1 MNIQIPENAKRHV
14 ERVASTNES
23 QKKTYM
29 IELENLI
36 PIGYV
41 LVCDDHDVSIYR
53 AKDLS
58 KPIENKKDIWWSCGY
73 DRVVSAWGSRY
84 SISIT
89 DEAKADDVYKLCQ
102 IMQLMIE
109 VKIPEL
115 IGVGVSVIGKRK

>member
-14 ERVASTNES
+14 ERVSSTNES

-41 LVCDDHDVSIYR
+41 LVCDKRDVSIYR
-53 AKDLS
+53 AKDPE
-58 KPIENKKDIWWSCGY
+58 KPIEIKKDLWWGCDY
-73 DRVVSAWGSRY
+73 KRVVNIWSGHG
-84 SISIT
+84 SISINE
-89 DEAKADDVYKLCQ
+89 EANSDDIYKLCP
-102 IMQLMIE
+102 ILQLLAE

-115 IGVGVSVIGKRK
+115 IGNDVTVIGKRK